1 MSDEFNSRVRGFIV
15 DNFLFGDTSVALA
28 DDASLIESDVIDSTG
43 VLELVTFLEDAFD
56 ISVDDADI
64 VPANLDSIEHIT
76 AFIKSKS
83 LQTAAE

>member
-15 DNFLFGDTSVALA
+15 DNFLFGDTSVVPA
-28 DDASLIESDVIDSTG
+28 DDASLIENDIIDSTG

-56 ISVDDADI
+56 ISVDDTDI

-83 LQTAAE
+83 MQTAAE